1 MVAVDETVRVLE
13 GAFTG
18 FAGRVA
24 SVDSAA
30 RTAVVNVR
38 IFGRTTP
45 VEVAV
50 NAVEPS
56 EEVDIPA
63 TGSAPIDPTAIL
75 DEE

>member
-1 MVAVDETVRVLE
+1 MVAVDEAVRLLD
-13 GAFTG
+13 GAFAG

-24 SVDSAA
+24 SVDSTA
-30 RTAVVNVR
+30 RTVVVNVQ

-50 NAVEPS
+50 DAVEPAAG
-56 EEVDIPA
+56 VDTPA
-63 TGSAPIDPTAIL
+63 KGSILPDPTAIL